1 LDYSIYAP
9 TFKLFNEGS
18 VNHIFEHLLHKFF
31 AGGVSMCRR
40 NQLCGVGMM
49 CFGLGLLVAGFFE
62 SVFFCGCIGVAM
74 IIGGFAFFQKK

>member
-1 LDYSIYAP
+1 MVIFFQVVFVKAR
-9 TFKLFNEGS
+9 K
-18 VNHIFEHLLHKFF
+18 VHIFTHLLHKFL

-62 SVFFCGCIGVAM
+62 SVFFCGCLGVGVM
-74 IIGGFAFFQKK
+74 IAGLAVIQKK